1 MMKAVLFDLDGTLID
16 SAPQLVGALNQL
28 RQQYNLSPIPFL
40 VGRPFASHG
49 AAGLLKAGFNMDK
62 NDPLFDARVQ
72 EFLDIYKEVF
82 NQNMQCMEGIEELIN
97 TLNLRKISWGIMTN
111 KAKKFAQPIVSSHPV
126 LKSAGCLIA
135 GDDVSV
141 PKPSPEGL
149 IKASQM
155 LSIQPSDIIYLG
167 DDRRDVMAAND
178 AGMVSMVARYGYL
191 EVGDDAKSWGA
202 QYIID
207 KPSELLDYL
216 NL

>member
-1 MMKAVLFDLDGTLID
+1 MKAVLFDLDGTLID

-28 RQQYNLSPIPFL
+28 RQQYDLPPIPFL

-62 NDPLFDARVQ
+62 NDPLFDVRIQ

-82 NQNMQCMEGIEELIN
+82 NQNIQCMEGIEELIN

-111 KAKKFAQPIVSSHPV
+111 KAKKFAQPIVSSHPL
-126 LKSAGCLIA
+126 LKSAACLIA

-155 LSIQPSDIIYLG
+155 LSIEPSDIIYLG

>member
-1 MMKAVLFDLDGTLID
+1 MKAVLFDLDGTLID

-28 RQQYNLSPIPFL
+28 RQQYDLPPIPFL
-40 VGRPFASHG
+40 VGRPYASHG
-49 AAGLLKAGFNMDK
+49 AAGLLKAGFNMEK

-82 NQNMQCMEGIEELIN
+82 NLNMQCMEGIEELIN
-97 TLNLRKISWGIMTN
+97 TLNLRKIPWGIMTN
-111 KAKKFAQPIVSSHPV
+111 KARKFAQPIVSSHPL
-126 LKSAGCLIA
+126 LKSAACLIA
-135 GDDVSV
+135 GDDVSM

-155 LSIQPSDIIYLG
+155 LSIEPSDIIYLG

-178 AGMVSMVARYGYL
+178 AGMVSMAARYGYL

>member
-1 MMKAVLFDLDGTLID
+1 MKAVLFDLDGTLID

-28 RQQYNLSPIPFL
+28 RQQYDLPPIPFL
-40 VGRPFASHG
+40 VGRPYASHG
-49 AAGLLKAGFNMDK
+49 AAGLLKAGFNMEK

-82 NQNMQCMEGIEELIN
+82 NLNMQCMEGIEELIN
-97 TLNLRKISWGIMTN
+97 TLNLRKIPWGIMTN
-111 KAKKFAQPIVSSHPV
+111 KAKKFAQPIVSSHPL
-126 LKSAGCLIA
+126 LKSAACLIA

-155 LSIQPSDIIYLG
+155 LSIEPSDIIYLG

-178 AGMVSMVARYGYL
+178 AGMVSMAARYGYL

>member
-1 MMKAVLFDLDGTLID
+1 MKAVLFDLDGTLID

-28 RQQYNLSPIPFL
+28 RQQYDLPPIPFL
-40 VGRPFASHG
+40 VGRPYASHG

-82 NQNMQCMEGIEELIN
+82 NLNMQCMEGIEELIN
-97 TLNLRKISWGIMTN
+97 TLNLRKTSWGIMTN
-111 KAKKFAQPIVSSHPV
+111 KAKKFAQPIVSSHPL
-126 LKSAGCLIA
+126 LKSAACLIA
-135 GDDVSV
+135 GDDVSM

-155 LSIQPSDIIYLG
+155 LSIEPSDIIYLG

-178 AGMVSMVARYGYL
+178 AGMVSMAARYGYL

>member
-1 MMKAVLFDLDGTLID
+1 MIKAVLFDLDGTLID

-28 RQQYNLSPIPFL
+28 RQQYDLPPIPFL

-49 AAGLLKAGFNMDK
+49 AAGLLKAGFNMEK

-82 NQNMQCMEGIEELIN
+82 NLNMQCMEGIEELIN
-97 TLNLRKISWGIMTN
+97 TLNHRKISWGIMTN
-111 KAKKFAQPIVSSHPV
+111 KAKKFAQPIVSSHPL
-126 LKSAGCLIA
+126 LKSAACLIA

-155 LSIQPSDIIYLG
+155 LSIEPSDIIYLG

-178 AGMVSMVARYGYL
+178 AGMLSIAARYGYL
-191 EVGDDAKSWGA
+191 EAGDDAKSWGA

-207 KPSELLDYL
+207 KPSELLDFL

>member
-1 MMKAVLFDLDGTLID
+1 MKAVLFDLDGTLID

-28 RQQYNLSPIPFL
+28 RQQYDLPPIPFL
-40 VGRPFASHG
+40 VGRPYASHG
-49 AAGLLKAGFNMDK
+49 AAGLLKAGFNMEK

-82 NQNMQCMEGIEELIN
+82 NLNMQCMEGIEELIN
-97 TLNLRKISWGIMTN
+97 TLNLRKTSWGIMTN
-111 KAKKFAQPIVSSHPV
+111 KAKKFAQPIVSSHPL
-126 LKSAGCLIA
+126 LKSAACLIA
-135 GDDVSV
+135 GDDVSM

-155 LSIQPSDIIYLG
+155 LSIEPSDIIYLG

-178 AGMVSMVARYGYL
+178 AGMVSMAARYGYL

>member
-1 MMKAVLFDLDGTLID
+1 MKAVLFDLDGTLID

-28 RQQYNLSPIPFL
+28 RQQYDLPPIPFL
-40 VGRPFASHG
+40 VGRPYASHG
-49 AAGLLKAGFNMDK
+49 AAGLLKAGFNMEK

-82 NQNMQCMEGIEELIN
+82 NLNMQCMEGIEELIN

-111 KAKKFAQPIVSSHPV
+111 KARKFAQPIVSSHPL
-126 LKSAGCLIA
+126 LKSAACLIA
-135 GDDVSV
+135 GDDVSM

-155 LSIQPSDIIYLG
+155 LSIEPSDIIYLG
-167 DDRRDVMAAND
+167 DDRRDVIAAND
-178 AGMVSMVARYGYL
+178 AGMVSMAARYGYL

>member
-1 MMKAVLFDLDGTLID
+1 MKAVLFDLDGTLID

-28 RQQYNLSPIPFL
+28 RQQYDLPPIPFL
-40 VGRPFASHG
+40 VGRPYASHG
-49 AAGLLKAGFNMDK
+49 AAGLLKAGFNMEK

-82 NQNMQCMEGIEELIN
+82 NLNMQCMEGIEELIN

-111 KAKKFAQPIVSSHPV
+111 KARKFAQPIVSSHPL
-126 LKSAGCLIA
+126 LKSAACLIA
-135 GDDVSV
+135 GDDVSM

-155 LSIQPSDIIYLG
+155 LLIEPSEIIYLG

-178 AGMVSMVARYGYL
+178 AGMVSMAARYGYL

>member
-1 MMKAVLFDLDGTLID
+1 MKAVLFDLDGTLID

-28 RQQYNLSPIPFL
+28 RQQYDLPPIPFL
-40 VGRPFASHG
+40 VGRPYASHG

-82 NQNMQCMEGIEELIN
+82 NLNMQCMEGIEELIK

-111 KAKKFAQPIVSSHPV
+111 KAKKFAQPIVSSHPL
-126 LKSAGCLIA
+126 LKSAACLIA

-155 LSIQPSDIIYLG
+155 LSIEPSDIIYLG

-178 AGMVSMVARYGYL
+178 AGMVSMAARYGYL

>member
-1 MMKAVLFDLDGTLID
+1 MKAVLFDLDGTLID

-28 RQQYNLSPIPFL
+28 RHQYNLPPIPFL

-62 NDPLFDARVQ
+62 NDSAYDARVQ

-82 NQNMQCMEGIEELIN
+82 NQNVQCMEGIEELIN
-97 TLNLRKISWGIMTN
+97 TLNLREISWGIVTN
-111 KAKKFAQPIVSSHPV
+111 KAKKFAHPLVSSHP
-126 LKSAGCLIA
+126 LLSSTECLIA

-149 IKASQM
+149 LKASQL
-155 LSIQPSDIIYLG
+155 LSIEPSDIIYLG

-178 AGMVSMVARYGYL
+178 AGMVSIAARYGYL
-191 EVGDDAKSWGA
+191 EAGDDAQSWDA

-207 KPSELLDYL
+207 KPYDLLSYL
-216 NL
+216 SP

>member
-1 MMKAVLFDLDGTLID
+1 MKAVLFDLDGTLID

-28 RQQYNLSPIPFL
+28 RQQYDFPPIPFL
-40 VGRPFASHG
+40 VGRPYASHG

-82 NQNMQCMEGIEELIN
+82 NLNMQCMEGIEELIN

-111 KAKKFAQPIVSSHPV
+111 KAKKFAQPIVSSHPL
-126 LKSAGCLIA
+126 LKSAACLIA
-135 GDDVSV
+135 GDDVSM

-155 LSIQPSDIIYLG
+155 LSIEPSDIIYLG

-178 AGMVSMVARYGYL
+178 AGMVSMAARYGYL

>member
-1 MMKAVLFDLDGTLID
+1 MKAVLFDLDGTLID

-28 RQQYNLSPIPFL
+28 RQQYDLPPIPFL
-40 VGRPFASHG
+40 VGRPYASHG

-62 NDPLFDARVQ
+62 NDSLFDARVQ

-82 NQNMQCMEGIEELIN
+82 NLNMQCMEGIEELIN
-97 TLNLRKISWGIMTN
+97 TLNVRKIPWGIMTN
-111 KAKKFAQPIVSSHPV
+111 KAKKFAQPIVSSHPL
-126 LKSAGCLIA
+126 LKSAACLIA

-155 LSIQPSDIIYLG
+155 LSIEPSDIIYLG

-178 AGMVSMVARYGYL
+178 AGMVSMAARYGYL

>member
-28 RQQYNLSPIPFL
+28 RKQYDLPPIPFL

-82 NQNMQCMEGIEELIN
+82 NQDTQCMEGIEELIN
-97 TLNLRKISWGIMTN
+97 TLNLRKISWGIVTN
-111 KAKKFAQPIVSSHPV
+111 KARKFAQPIVSSHPL
-126 LKSAGCLIA
+126 LKHTSCLIA
-135 GDDVSV
+135 GDDVKF

-149 IKASQM
+149 MKASQL
-155 LSIQPSDIIYLG
+155 LSIKPSDIIYLG
-167 DDRRDVMAAND
+167 DDKRDVIAAND
-178 AGMVSMVARYGYL
+178 ASMVSMAARYGYL
-191 EVGDDAKSWGA
+191 EAGDDAKSWGA
-202 QYIID
+202 QHIID
-207 KPSELLDYL
+207 KPSDLLTYL
-216 NL
+216 SL

>member
-1 MMKAVLFDLDGTLID
+1 MKAVLFDLDGTLID
-16 SAPQLVGALNQL
+16 SAPTLVGALNQL
-28 RQQYNLSPIPFL
+28 RQQYDLPPIPFL
-40 VGRPFASHG
+40 VGRPYASHG
-49 AAGLLKAGFNMDK
+49 AAGLLKAGFNMEK

-82 NQNMQCMEGIEELIN
+82 NQNMQCMEGVEELIN

-111 KAKKFAQPIVSSHPV
+111 KAKKFAKPIVSSHPV

-155 LSIQPSDIIYLG
+155 LSIEPSDIIYLG

-178 AGMVSMVARYGYL
+178 AGMASMAARYGYL
-191 EVGDDAKSWGA
+191 EIGDDAKSWGA
-202 QYIID
+202 KYIID

>member
-16 SAPQLVGALNQL
+16 SAPQLVRALNQL
-28 RQQYNLSPIPFL
+28 RQQYDLPPIPFL
-40 VGRPFASHG
+40 VGRPYASHG

-82 NQNMQCMEGIEELIN
+82 NLNMQCMEGIEELIN
-97 TLNLRKISWGIMTN
+97 TLNFRKISWGIMTN
-111 KAKKFAQPIVSSHPV
+111 KAKKFAQPIVSSHPL
-126 LKSAGCLIA
+126 LKSAACLIA
-135 GDDVSV
+135 GDDVSM

-155 LSIQPSDIIYLG
+155 LLIEPSDIIYLG

-178 AGMVSMVARYGYL
+178 AGMVSMAARYGYL

-202 QYIID
+202 QHIID

>member
-1 MMKAVLFDLDGTLID
+1 MKAVLFDLDGTLID

-28 RQQYNLSPIPFL
+28 RQQYDLPPIPFL
-40 VGRPFASHG
+40 VGRPYASHG

-82 NQNMQCMEGIEELIN
+82 NLNMQCMEGIEKLIN

-111 KAKKFAQPIVSSHPV
+111 KARKFAQPIVSSHPL
-126 LKSAGCLIA
+126 LKSAACLIA
-135 GDDVSV
+135 GDDVSM

-155 LSIQPSDIIYLG
+155 LLIEPSEIIYLG

-178 AGMVSMVARYGYL
+178 AGMVSMAARYGYL

>member
-1 MMKAVLFDLDGTLID
+1 MKSVLFDLDGTLID

-28 RQQYNLSPIPFL
+28 RQKYNLPPIPFS

-49 AAGLLKAGFNMDK
+49 AAGLLKVGFNMDK
-62 NDPLFDARVQ
+62 NAPAYDARVQ
-72 EFLDIYKEVF
+72 EFLDIYKEIF
-82 NQNMQCMEGIEELIN
+82 NQGVQCMEGIEDLIC
-97 TLNLRKISWGIMTN
+97 TLSLKKISWGIVTN
-111 KAKKFAQPIVSSHPV
+111 KAQKFAQPLVSSHP
-126 LKSAGCLIA
+126 LLSSTECLIA

-149 IKASQM
+149 LKASQ
-155 LSIQPSDIIYLG
+155 LLLVEPSEIIYLG

-191 EVGDDAKSWGA
+191 EAGDDASTWSA

-207 KPSELLDYL
+207 KPSELLGYL
-216 NL
+216 NP

>member
-1 MMKAVLFDLDGTLID
+1 MEAVLFDLDGTLID

-28 RQQYNLSPIPFL
+28 RQQYDLPPIPFL
-40 VGRPFASHG
+40 VGRPYASHG

-82 NQNMQCMEGIEELIN
+82 NLNMQCMLGIEELIN

-111 KAKKFAQPIVSSHPV
+111 KAKKFAQPIVSSHPL
-126 LKSAGCLIA
+126 LKSAACLIA

-155 LSIQPSDIIYLG
+155 LSIEPSDIIYLG

-178 AGMVSMVARYGYL
+178 AGMVSMAARYGYL

>member
-1 MMKAVLFDLDGTLID
+1 MKAVLFDLDGTLID

-28 RQQYNLSPIPFL
+28 RQHYDLPPIPFL
-40 VGRPFASHG
+40 VGRPYASHG
-49 AAGLLKAGFNMDK
+49 AAGLLKAGFNMEK

-82 NQNMQCMEGIEELIN
+82 NLNMQCMEGIEELIN

-111 KAKKFAQPIVSSHPV
+111 KARKFAQPIVSSHPL
-126 LKSAGCLIA
+126 LKSAACLIA
-135 GDDVSV
+135 GDDVSM

-155 LSIQPSDIIYLG
+155 LSIEPSDIIYLG

-178 AGMVSMVARYGYL
+178 AGMVSMAARYGYL

>member
-1 MMKAVLFDLDGTLID
+1 MKAVLFDLDGTLID

-28 RQQYNLSPIPFL
+28 RQQYDLPPIPFL
-40 VGRPFASHG
+40 VGRPYASHG

-82 NQNMQCMEGIEELIN
+82 NLNMQCMEGIEELIN

-111 KAKKFAQPIVSSHPV
+111 KAKKFAQPIVSSHPL
-126 LKSAGCLIA
+126 LKSAACLIA
-135 GDDVSV
+135 GDDVSM

-155 LSIQPSDIIYLG
+155 LLIEPSDIIYLG

-178 AGMVSMVARYGYL
+178 AGMVSMAARYGYL

-216 NL
+216 NP

>member
-1 MMKAVLFDLDGTLID
+1 MLLQVVVRYQSK
-16 SAPQLVGALNQL
+16 
-28 RQQYNLSPIPFL
+28 YHLS
-40 VGRPFASHG
+40 
-49 AAGLLKAGFNMDK
+49 
-62 NDPLFDARVQ
+62 
-72 EFLDIYKEVF
+72 
-82 NQNMQCMEGIEELIN
+82 QNVQCMEGIEELIN

-155 LSIQPSDIIYLG
+155 LSIEPSDIIYLG

-178 AGMVSMVARYGYL
+178 AGMVSMAARYGYL

>member
-1 MMKAVLFDLDGTLID
+1 MKAVLFDLDGTLID

-28 RQQYNLSPIPFL
+28 RQQYDLPPIPFL
-40 VGRPFASHG
+40 VGRPYASHG
-49 AAGLLKAGFNMDK
+49 AAGLLKAGFSMEK

-82 NQNMQCMEGIEELIN
+82 NLNMQCMEGIEELIN

-111 KAKKFAQPIVSSHPV
+111 KARKFAQPIVSSHPL
-126 LKSAGCLIA
+126 LKSAACLIA
-135 GDDVSV
+135 GDDVSM

-155 LSIQPSDIIYLG
+155 LSIEPSDIIYLG

-178 AGMVSMVARYGYL
+178 AGMVSMAARYGYL

>member
-28 RQQYNLSPIPFL
+28 RQQYNLPPIPFL

-62 NDPLFDARVQ
+62 NDPLFVARVQ

-82 NQNMQCMEGIEELIN
+82 NLNMQCMEGIEELIN
-97 TLNLRKISWGIMTN
+97 TLNLRNFPWGIMTN
-111 KAKKFAQPIVSSHPV
+111 KAKKFAQPIVSSHPL
-126 LKSAGCLIA
+126 LKSAACLIA
-135 GDDVSV
+135 GDDVSM

-149 IKASQM
+149 VKASQM
-155 LSIQPSDIIYLG
+155 LSIEPSDIIYLG

-178 AGMVSMVARYGYL
+178 AGMVSMAARYGYL
-191 EVGDDAKSWGA
+191 EVGDDAKSWSA

>member
-1 MMKAVLFDLDGTLID
+1 MKAVLFDLDGTLID

-28 RQQYNLSPIPFL
+28 RQQYDLPPIPFL

-62 NDPLFDARVQ
+62 NDPLFDVRIQ

-82 NQNMQCMEGIEELIN
+82 NQNIQCMEGIEELIN

-111 KAKKFAQPIVSSHPV
+111 KAKKFAQPIVSSHPL
-126 LKSAGCLIA
+126 LKSAACLIA
-135 GDDVSV
+135 GDDVSL
-141 PKPSPEGL
+141 PKPSSEGL

-155 LSIQPSDIIYLG
+155 LLIEPSEIIYLG

-178 AGMVSMVARYGYL
+178 AGMVSMAARYGYL